1 MCLAKGKKTFILDYI
16 NNILIKNNLNINF
29 IRLILIIGLIIGVF
43 TILFNTNKIIE
54 FTKNEERKKIE
65 LWAMA
70 QKNFIENKNLE
81 DDIGELTF
89 LVLTK
94 SFENPIIQVDSN
106 GKILSH
112 KNIYSEEL
120 VEIDSIALK
129 KVLEKISLENDPIEI
144 KFNNSINQKLYYGN
158 SSTFNKI
165 KFYPFA
171 LLIVA
176 ILFSLIVFNY
186 YKSSMSSFNNKI
198 WASFAKETAHQIGTP
213 LSSLMGWSTIL
224 KEEKVDSNIIVEIE
238 KDIERLNTITK
249 RFSEIGSI
257 PELTKQNINEV
268 LESSINYL
276 KKRNSSLVNFEF
288 VKAKEVIYSKINKT
302 LFEWVIENLVKN
314 AIDSMDGK
322 GNILIS
328 SNIKINNEIQII
340 IKDNGRGVEL
350 KNQKKIF
357 DSGYTSKKKGWGLGL
372 SLSKRIIMQ
381 YHGGKI
387 FIKYSKINK
396 GTSIEINLPFVK
408 ENF

>member
-54 FTKNEERKKIE
+54 YTKNEERKKIE

-350 KNQKKIF
+350 KNQKQIF

>member
-1 MCLAKGKKTFILDYI
+1 
-16 NNILIKNNLNINF
+16 LIKTNININF

-43 TILFNTNKIIE
+43 TILFNTINIIE
-54 FTKNEERKKIE
+54 YTKNEERKKIE

-94 SFENPIIQVDSN
+94 SFENPIIQVDSK

-112 KNIYSEEL
+112 KNIYSEES

-129 KVLEKISLENDPIEI
+129 KILEKISLENDPIEI
-144 KFNNSINQKLYYGN
+144 KFNNSINQKLYYGH

-176 ILFSLIVFNY
+176 VLFSLIVFNY
-186 YKSSMSSFNNKI
+186 YKSSISSFNNKI

-224 KEEKVDSNIIVEIE
+224 KDEKVDNNIIVEIE

-257 PELTKQNINEV
+257 PELTKENINEV
-268 LESSINYL
+268 LVNSINYL
-276 KKRNSSLVNFEF
+276 TKRNSSLVNFKF
-288 VKAKEVIYSKINKT
+288 FKTKEIIYCKINKT

-314 AIDSMDGK
+314 AVDSMGGK
-322 GNILIS
+322 GNIIIS

-340 IKDNGRGVEL
+340 IKDDGRGVEL

-357 DSGYTSKKKGWGLGL
+357 NSGYTSKKKGWGLGL

-381 YHGGKI
+381 YHNGKI
-387 FIKYSKINK
+387 FIKKSEINK
-396 GTSIEINLPFVK
+396 GTSIEINLPLLQKTF
-408 ENF
+408 NF

>member
-54 FTKNEERKKIE
+54 YTKNEERKKIE

-257 PELTKQNINEV
+257 PELTRQNINEV

-340 IKDNGRGVEL
+340 IKDNGRGMEL

-396 GTSIEINLPFVK
+396 GTSIEIDLPFVK

>member
-1 MCLAKGKKTFILDYI
+1 M
-16 NNILIKNNLNINF
+16 IKNYLNINF

-43 TILFNTNKIIE
+43 TILFNTNNIIE
-54 FTKNEERKKIE
+54 YTKNQERKKIE

-94 SFENPIIQVDSN
+94 SFENPIIQVDSI

-112 KNIYSEEL
+112 KNIYPEES
-120 VEIDSIALK
+120 VEIDSISLK
-129 KVLEKISLENDPIEI
+129 KILEKISLENDPIEI

-176 ILFSLIVFNY
+176 VLFSLIVYNY
-186 YKSSMSSFNNKI
+186 YKSSISSFNNKI

-238 KDIERLNTITK
+238 KDIDRLNTIVR

-257 PELTKQNINEV
+257 PELTKQNINDV

-276 KKRNSSLVNFEF
+276 TKRNSSLINFKF
-288 VKAKEVIYSKINKT
+288 VKDKEVIYSKINKT

-328 SNIKINNEIQII
+328 SNTKINNEIQII
-340 IKDNGRGVEL
+340 IKDDGRGVKL

-357 DSGYTSKKKGWGLGL
+357 NSGYTSKKKGWGLGL
-372 SLSKRIIMQ
+372 SLSRRIIVQ
-381 YHGGKI
+381 YHNGKI
-387 FIKYSKINK
+387 FIKKSEINE

>member
-1 MCLAKGKKTFILDYI
+1 MIKT
-16 NNILIKNNLNINF
+16 NININF

-43 TILFNTNKIIE
+43 TILFNTINIIE
-54 FTKNEERKKIE
+54 YTKNEERKKIE

-94 SFENPIIQVDSN
+94 SFENPIIQVDSK

-112 KNIYSEEL
+112 KNIYSEQS

-129 KVLEKISLENDPIEI
+129 KILEKISLENDPIEI
-144 KFNNSINQKLYYGN
+144 KFNNSINQKLYYGH

-176 ILFSLIVFNY
+176 VLFSLIVFNY
-186 YKSSMSSFNNKI
+186 YKSSISSFNNKI

-224 KEEKVDSNIIVEIE
+224 KDEKVDNNIIVEIE

-257 PELTKQNINEV
+257 PELTKENINEV
-268 LESSINYL
+268 LVNSINYL
-276 KKRNSSLVNFEF
+276 TKRNSSLVNFKF
-288 VKAKEVIYSKINKT
+288 FKTKEIIYCKINKT

-314 AIDSMDGK
+314 AVDSMGGK
-322 GNILIS
+322 GNIIIS

-340 IKDNGRGVEL
+340 IKDDGRGVEL

-357 DSGYTSKKKGWGLGL
+357 NSGYTSKKKGWGLGL

-381 YHGGKI
+381 YHNGKI
-387 FIKYSKINK
+387 FIKKSEINK
-396 GTSIEINLPFVK
+396 GTSIEINLPLLQKTF
-408 ENF
+408 NF

>member
-1 MCLAKGKKTFILDYI
+1 M
-16 NNILIKNNLNINF
+16 IKNYININF
-29 IRLILIIGLIIGVF
+29 IRLILITGLIIGVF
-43 TILFNTNKIIE
+43 TILFNTNNIIE
-54 FTKNEERKKIE
+54 YTKNQERKKIE

-94 SFENPIIQVDSN
+94 SFENPIIQVDSS

-112 KNIYSEEL
+112 KNIYEES

-129 KVLEKISLENDPIEI
+129 KVLEKISLENNPIEI

-176 ILFSLIVFNY
+176 VLFSLIVFNY
-186 YKSSMSSFNNKI
+186 YKSSISSFNNKI

-238 KDIERLNTITK
+238 KDIDRLNTIVR

-257 PELTKQNINEV
+257 PKLTKQNINEV

-276 KKRNSSLVNFEF
+276 TKRNSSLINFKF
-288 VKAKEVIYSKINKT
+288 IKNKEVIYSKINKT

-314 AIDSMDGK
+314 AMDSMDGK

-328 SNIKINNEIQII
+328 SNTKINNEIQII
-340 IKDNGRGVEL
+340 IKDDGRGVKL

-357 DSGYTSKKKGWGLGL
+357 NSGYSSKKKGWGLGL
-372 SLSKRIIMQ
+372 SLSKRIIVQ
-381 YHGGKI
+381 YHYGKI
-387 FIKYSKINK
+387 FIKESEINE

>member
-1 MCLAKGKKTFILDYI
+1 MIKT
-16 NNILIKNNLNINF
+16 NININF

-43 TILFNTNKIIE
+43 TILFNTINIIE
-54 FTKNEERKKIE
+54 YTKNEERKKIE

-112 KNIYSEEL
+112 KNIYSEQS

-129 KVLEKISLENDPIEI
+129 KILEKISLENDPIEI
-144 KFNNSINQKLYYGN
+144 KFNNSINQKLYYGH

-176 ILFSLIVFNY
+176 VLFSLIVFNY
-186 YKSSMSSFNNKI
+186 YKSSISSFNNKI

-224 KEEKVDSNIIVEIE
+224 KDEKVDNNIIVEIE

-257 PELTKQNINEV
+257 PELTKENINEV
-268 LESSINYL
+268 LVNSINYL
-276 KKRNSSLVNFEF
+276 TKRNSSLVNFKF
-288 VKAKEVIYSKINKT
+288 IKTKEIIYCKINKT

-314 AIDSMDGK
+314 AVDSMGGK
-322 GNILIS
+322 GNIIIS

-340 IKDNGRGVEL
+340 IKDDGRGVEL

-357 DSGYTSKKKGWGLGL
+357 SSGYTSKKKGWGLGL

-381 YHGGKI
+381 YHNGKI
-387 FIKYSKINK
+387 FIKKSEINK
-396 GTSIEINLPFVK
+396 GTSIEINLPLLQKTF
-408 ENF
+408 NF

>member
-1 MCLAKGKKTFILDYI
+1 MIKT
-16 NNILIKNNLNINF
+16 NININF

-43 TILFNTNKIIE
+43 TILFNTINIIE
-54 FTKNEERKKIE
+54 YTKNEERKKIE

-112 KNIYSEEL
+112 KNIYSEQS

-129 KVLEKISLENDPIEI
+129 KILEKISLENDPIEI
-144 KFNNSINQKLYYGN
+144 KFNNSINQKLYYGH

-176 ILFSLIVFNY
+176 VLFSLIVFNY
-186 YKSSMSSFNNKI
+186 YKSSISSFNNKI

-224 KEEKVDSNIIVEIE
+224 KDEKVDNNIIVEIE

-257 PELTKQNINEV
+257 PELTKENINEV
-268 LESSINYL
+268 LVNSINYL
-276 KKRNSSLVNFEF
+276 TKRNSSLVNFKF
-288 VKAKEVIYSKINKT
+288 FKTKEIIYCKINKT

-314 AIDSMDGK
+314 AVDSMGGK
-322 GNILIS
+322 GNIIIS

-340 IKDNGRGVEL
+340 IKDDGRGVEL

-357 DSGYTSKKKGWGLGL
+357 NSGYTSKKKGWGLGL

-381 YHGGKI
+381 YHNGKI
-387 FIKYSKINK
+387 FIKKSEINK
-396 GTSIEINLPFVK
+396 GTSIEINLPLLQKTF
-408 ENF
+408 NF